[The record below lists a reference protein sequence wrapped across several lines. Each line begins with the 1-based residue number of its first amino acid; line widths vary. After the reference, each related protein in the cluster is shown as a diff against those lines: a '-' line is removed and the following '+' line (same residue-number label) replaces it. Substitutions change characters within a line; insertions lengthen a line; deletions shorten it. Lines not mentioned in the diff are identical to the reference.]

1 MFATSVTRPPH
12 KRLGLAHILTAV
24 SIDSLAEFFRCKEAA
39 QLRRV
44 AVDFAFN
51 SLSKDKVSPEAR
63 QWEKRRDEKE
73 LEAFLEQIERYLALA
88 ENPSGSQW
96 REAFSPLWA
105 TREKIKDKTFD
116 EAEAYLKDVDK
127 RIHHILNETTTNC
140 SFICASTAFRNPDRS
155 RCHCGQ
161 PKRPLM
167 L

>member
-12 KRLGLAHILTAV
+12 ELLGLAHILTAV
-24 SIDSLAEFFRCKEAA
+24 PIDGLADFFRCKEAA

-51 SLSKDKVSPEAR
+51 SLLKDKVSPEAR
-63 QWEKRRDEKE
+63 QWEKGRDEKE

-116 EAEAYLKDVDK
+116 EAVAYLKEVDEK
-127 RIHHILNETTTNC
+127 IDDIMWNTIIDT
-140 SFICASTAFRNPDRS
+140 STGCWHWIPPTQKMRRVT
-155 RCHCGQ
+155 G
-161 PKRPLM
+161 
-167 L
+167 